1 MKEVF
6 NNNLEIK
13 KTAEIYKNQMYQC
26 SQQIDEFQDVIRQK
40 GEQVQ
45 ALIIERDSI
54 SREIEG
60 LRNHLED
67 IKEQQTAAAEAIYDT
82 AKAQVE
88 ESFDREMERL
98 SCELDQTRAEVNA
111 TYLELLHEAQNN
123 YLLETQ
129 KNQEEVA
136 LSKRQLA
143 DIRNQLNA
151 AIEAAKR
158 AKEIEE
164 KDDFYR
170 LKLSLV
176 DQTEIK
182 RLREILPYLRDKE
195 PLNKVIY
202 KCYYEKPYTD
212 LIGRVIGQEQKT
224 GIYKITNIKD
234 KKCYVGQAVNI
245 AERWR
250 QHIKRGVG
258 AETPT
263 RNKLYPVMYELGPEN
278 FTFEIIEECPT
289 DKLNEREQYWQEFYH
304 AKDWGYSI
312 K

>member
-1 MKEVF
+1 MQPIQSYYTKLKIIIF
-6 NNNLEIK
+6 QKLK
-13 KTAEIYKNQMYQC
+13 KIRKKSLYQKDN
-26 SQQIDEFQDVIRQK
+26 QQIFVI
-40 GEQVQ
+40 
-45 ALIIERDSI
+45 
-54 SREIEG
+54 
-60 LRNHLED
+60 
-67 IKEQQTAAAEAIYDT
+67 
-82 AKAQVE
+82 
-88 ESFDREMERL
+88 
-98 SCELDQTRAEVNA
+98 
-111 TYLELLHEAQNN
+111 
-123 YLLETQ
+123 
-129 KNQEEVA
+129 
-136 LSKRQLA
+136 
-143 DIRNQLNA
+143 
-151 AIEAAKR
+151 
-158 AKEIEE
+158 KEIEE